1 MCLNIFVSMPYIKI
15 ENTINFHQVKLH
27 DGNEKREPT
36 LKIVRLYNQTSNVCV
51 IFRHSY
57 FVDDLVLKTKF
68 NVNFEIWRCEE
79 IYIGSITVNE
89 MFDLQIEDMVL
100 KEDETNSFLRSKTI
114 LAQCPIEYL
123 HNESGCIIWK
133 ICNIKTI
140 GERQNKSFNLK
151 YYLKYNEENVTKEVM
166 QVRNIS
172 SQTSDQIDIMK
183 ELMLQF
189 FKAPLSDPDLTII
202 CEDEKSVK
210 FHKSH
215 LSRCSETF
223 KVMLEYPNTIESKS
237 SEINLSN
244 VTYSTLKTF
253 RKILYGKVEDLK
265 IEDLTPDLMLFADQY
280 QIEFL
285 YNYIR
290 KQNTLVTQDSVKEL
304 YLLAKSKEDKQLEEV
319 VFDFVKKNLGKL
331 ELDEDWDE
339 FLSAHPEFSIKLVK
353 NITFSKK

>member
-1 MCLNIFVSMPYIKI
+1 MPYIKI
-15 ENTINFHQVKLH
+15 DNTINFHQVKLH

-79 IYIGSITVNE
+79 MYLGSITVND
-89 MFDLQIEDMVL
+89 MFDLQIEEMVL

-290 KQNTLVTQDSVKEL
+290 KQNTLVTEDSVKEL
-304 YLLAKSKEDKQLEEV
+304 YLFAKSKEDKQLEEA
-319 VFDFVKKNLGKL
+319 VFDFVKKNLGKMQC
-331 ELDEDWDE
+331 DEDWNK

-353 NITFSKK
+353 NIKFSKK